1 MMKPGPLRELTRE
14 ELLQRVRDL
23 EEERFNLNMRKSLK
37 GLDNPLKLR
46 VTDRDI
52 ARIRTILREDEL
64 GIRPLAK
71 EKTTL
76 LDRSGSKRSDEGK

>member
-1 MMKPGPLRELTRE
+1 M
-14 ELLQRVRDL
+14 QRVRDL

-76 LDRSGSKRSDEGK
+76 LDRSGSKRTDEGK